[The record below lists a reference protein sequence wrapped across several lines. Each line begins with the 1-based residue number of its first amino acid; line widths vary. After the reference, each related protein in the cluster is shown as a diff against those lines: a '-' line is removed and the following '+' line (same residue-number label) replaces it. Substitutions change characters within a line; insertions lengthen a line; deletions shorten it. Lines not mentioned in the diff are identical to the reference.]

1 MGYARAVGT
10 MLLDE
15 VADLG
20 AQADTTVTTVE
31 DHSRQLGELLV
42 MMQMM
47 QEMMRAQQECLM
59 GMEAS
64 LQGWATHLVAWETVV
79 NERLVHL

>member
-1 MGYARAVGT
+1 MGITDDNQACVGYAGAVST

-20 AQADTTVTTVE
+20 TQADMTVTAVE

-42 MMQMM
+42 MMQTM
-47 QEMMRAQQECLM
+47 QEMMGAQQKHLM
-59 GMEAS
+59 VME
-64 LQGWATHLVAWETVV
+64 T
-79 NERLVHL
+79 

>member
-1 MGYARAVGT
+1 

-42 MMQMM
+42 MMQTM
-47 QEMMRAQQECLM
+47 QEMMGTQQERLMDLGSQLLEWSQCLV
-59 GMEAS
+59 
-64 LQGWATHLVAWETVV
+64 TWEMQV
-79 NERLVHL
+79 NERLLWL

>member
-1 MGYARAVGT
+1 MGAVGT

-20 AQADTTVTTVE
+20 AQADTMVTTVE

-47 QEMMRAQQECLM
+47 QEMLGA
-59 GMEAS
+59 
-64 LQGWATHLVAWETVV
+64 
-79 NERLVHL
+79 